1 VYESFFSLGKT
12 QNSCFLVGR
21 TTTNLKNGLLLFFQ
35 VLLSDL
41 DGLIVAS
48 IVQGAG
54 CSNSNFS
61 SPLAWLELFLAKTLT
76 CSGQ

>member
-1 VYESFFSLGKT
+1 LGKT
-12 QNSCFLVGR
+12 QFLFLVGR
-21 TTTNLKNGLLLFFQ
+21 TTTNLKNGLLFFQ

-48 IVQGAG
+48 SVQGVG

-61 SPLAWLELFLAKTLT
+61 SPLAWLELFPVKNPYMFGAIAIY
-76 CSGQ
+76 